1 MPTVKYWE
9 VIADKLSGAGWSWSY
24 CSAMT
29 QHGWRWVVDVRRND
43 GHRHNTANLHYSSKH
58 PTPKIER

>member
-43 GHRHNTANLHYSSKH
+43 GHRHNTANPH
-58 PTPKIER
+58 